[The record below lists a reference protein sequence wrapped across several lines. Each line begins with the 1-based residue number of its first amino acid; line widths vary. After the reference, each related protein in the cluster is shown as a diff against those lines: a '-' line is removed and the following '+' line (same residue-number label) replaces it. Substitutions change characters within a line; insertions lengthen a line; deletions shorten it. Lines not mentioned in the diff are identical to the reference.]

1 MIYNVKSM
9 NQTIPEIIP
18 IYWDDQKSSVF
29 IIDQT
34 LLPYELKWV
43 EIQTAQEMAAAIR
56 NMLLRG
62 APLIGIAAAYG
73 LVLAL
78 QEYSKK
84 AEKLS
89 ESGIQEKTGDSVSL
103 NTDKILSYLN
113 NASEELLNTR
123 PTAVNLAW
131 ALNEMDSEIKSFKS
145 EFTEIKNLHELREKL
160 LDKAKWIQNDDYE
173 RCKRMS
179 EHALAVVKE
188 ELAEKIKKKKKLRVI
203 THCNAGALAT
213 AGYGTALGLIRSLH
227 REGLLEM
234 VYADETR
241 PRQQGSRLTAWE
253 LAMEGI
259 PVTMICDTMSAF
271 IMSKGMVDLAV
282 VGSDRIS
289 ANGDVANKIGTY
301 QLAISA
307 NFHRIPFYVLAPE
320 STVDFSLTS
329 GSEIEIEYRDQL
341 EVSHI
346 NGMACT
352 LVKDHNSAAEV
363 KFLNPGFDVTPN
375 HLISGIITESGLK
388 SFNSESLL
396 KSQDLSLNYSGNVK
410 INK

>member
-1 MIYNVKSM
+1 M
-9 NQTIPEIIP
+9 NKISSEIIP
-18 IYWDDQKSSVF
+18 IYWDEQKSSVF

-34 LLPYELKWV
+34 ILPYELKWV
-43 EIQTAQEMAAAIR
+43 EIKTAAEMATAIK

-78 QEYSKK
+78 QEFME
-84 AEKLS
+84 ADQQTHEGLLTAKLLNYLECTS
-89 ESGIQEKTGDSVSL
+89 QEL
-103 NTDKILSYLN
+103 F
-113 NASEELLNTR
+113 NTR

-131 ALNEMDSEIKSFKS
+131 ALEEMNKEIQLFNTRMINKKAQL
-145 EFTEIKNLHELREKL
+145 KDLHERL
-160 LDKAKWIQNDDYE
+160 LAKAKWIQEDDYQ
-173 RCKRMS
+173 RCKKMS
-179 EHALAVVKE
+179 EHALSVIKE
-188 ELAEKIKKKKKLRVI
+188 ELAEKISDRKKLRVI

-271 IMSKGMVDLAV
+271 IMGKGLVDLAV

-301 QLAISA
+301 QLAINA
-307 NFHRIPFYVLAPE
+307 KFHNIPFFVLAPE
-320 STVDFSLTS
+320 STVDLSLSS
-329 GSEIEIEYRDQL
+329 GNEIEIEYRNEL

-346 NGMACT
+346 NGIACT
-352 LVKDHNSAAEV
+352 LIKDHNSAAEV

-375 HLISGIITESGLK
+375 YLISGIITESGLRC
-388 SFNSESLL
+388 FETESLG
-396 KSQDLSLNYSGNVK
+396 KTQDSNLNYAENVR